1 MQPKLL
7 ALPVGV
13 AARWFIFAISC
24 SVENIWEVGWGE
36 GDTPLA
42 RAVHRFLVFIV
53 FIVHKFKI
61 NTTYL

>member
-36 GDTPLA
+36 GDTPIA
-42 RAVHRFLVFIV
+42 RAVHRFS
-53 FIVHKFKI
+53 
-61 NTTYL
+61 